1 MYELKIIEEKDGLMR
16 VCMLMNKKN
25 EIKNHP
31 FQLSRD
37 VGETKTKFTGPGSL
51 RDVVEL
57 YSPNAVWSLT
67 HFLKSQR
74 PSVITA
80 ESFIET
86 FELSCRKKSHD
97 SCGCSSSFWSPGT
110 SQSQR

>member
-1 MYELKIIEEKDGLMR
+1 
-16 VCMLMNKKN
+16 MNVR
-25 EIKNHP
+25 IKNNRGKRW
-31 FQLSRD
+31 FNAC
-37 VGETKTKFTGPGSL
+37 VYVKTKFTGPGSL